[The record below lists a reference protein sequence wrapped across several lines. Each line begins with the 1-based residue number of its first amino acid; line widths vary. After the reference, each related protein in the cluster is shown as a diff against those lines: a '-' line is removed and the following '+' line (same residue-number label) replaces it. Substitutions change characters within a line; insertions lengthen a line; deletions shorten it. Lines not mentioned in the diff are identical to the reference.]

1 MINQPDLNLSLKPKL
16 IPSLL
21 AGFEAVANHIE
32 LIILPIILDL
42 LLWFGPHLRIKV
54 LLQPVIEG
62 LKLPGEL
69 QSGEFAQL
77 FSPTKDIYYVLTD
90 RFNIFS
96 AIRTLPV
103 GIPSLIANIS
113 PITNPLGSP
122 IVLEARNY
130 SSAFMIWLVVGLIG
144 LIGSSYYYNSINR
157 ITSSIKLKFTGLNWM
172 ADIATLIS
180 DNYLCDF
187 HRHNYFS
194 NVNAGFIFNSDFT
207 NSWADCIIRWWV
219 DPDLGHYTNVIYT
232 PSNIYAASI
241 CHESSAFKY
250 PNGEVR
256 FTIIRTILHHGDH
269 HCSRPGPSLANTQR
283 EFMVFFDRNCR
294 SCPGKHK
301 PNSCNIYLLSGW
313 YQVDSIRH
321 N

>member
-42 LLWFGPHLRIKV
+42 ILWFGPHLRIKV
-54 LLQPVIEG
+54 LLQPLLEG
-62 LKLPGEL
+62 LKLPSEL
-69 QSGEFAQL
+69 QSGEFAQI
-77 FSPTKDIYYVLTD
+77 FSATKDIYYLLAD

-113 PITNPLGSP
+113 PVTNPLGSP

-157 ITSSIKLKFTGLNWM
+157 ITSSDK
-172 ADIATLIS
+172 AQ
-180 DNYLCDF
+180 
-187 HRHNYFS
+187 
-194 NVNAGFIFNSDFT
+194 V
-207 NSWADCIIRWWV
+207 
-219 DPDLGHYTNVIYT
+219 T
-232 PSNIYAASI
+232 PGSI
-241 CHESSAFKY
+241 
-250 PNGEVR
+250 
-256 FTIIRTILHHGDH
+256 
-269 HCSRPGPSLANTQR
+269 
-283 EFMVFFDRNCR
+283 
-294 SCPGKHK
+294 
-301 PNSCNIYLLSGW
+301 GW
-313 YQVDSIRH
+313 QT
-321 N
+321 